1 MSRTRSNFQP
11 PTMAPL
17 ANIED
22 TYGSLFLAVITEVG
36 LMGITTMQA
45 WIYWLRYSDR
55 DRFPTKAVVLIVWCI
70 EFLRSCF
77 AVHAVYHYVVVEW
90 GNLDALDES
99 IWSVDINMPLTAII
113 QIIVHC
119 YFAYRVRILSKNN
132 WYIVGSIIIL
142 ALANFVMTIAL
153 YAESVLAQK
162 FSNIQ
167 GPKKLTGDFATAA
180 LSTAIAADVTITFS
194 LLFYVSRFRSHA
206 DEKSTLPMINR
217 LIFYLINV
225 GIVTSVGDIAVL
237 TLSDINTA
245 TPSLKYYALYE
256 VVGNFYA
263 NSLLATF
270 NTRDSLRN
278 IHDAAAADG
287 SLKQPNHPHQGTNI
301 VFAVRNPVSSDPTV
315 SSTFGPGIGLEDVG
329 SSMRST
335 VAQSKF
341 QDKNSAFSL

>member
-1 MSRTRSNFQP
+1 
-11 PTMAPL
+11 MAPL
-17 ANIED
+17 VNIED
-22 TYGSLFLAVITEVG
+22 TYGSLLLAVITEVG
-36 LMGITTMQA
+36 QA
-45 WIYWLRYSDR
+45 TLW
-55 DRFPTKAVVLIVWCI
+55 VLQHCKHGCIGFNIVLVVWCI

-90 GNLDALDES
+90 GNPNALNDS

-119 YFAYRVRILSKNN
+119 YFAYRVQILSKNN
-132 WYIVGSIIIL
+132 WYLVGSIILL

-206 DEKSTLPMINR
+206 DEKKTLPMINR
-217 LIFYLINV
+217 LIFYLINI

-237 TLSDINTA
+237 VLSDINTA

-270 NTRDSLRN
+270 NTRDNLRN
-278 IHDAAAADG
+278 IHDSAAAEG
-287 SLKQPNHPHQGTNI
+287 SLGKPNYTQDTNI
-301 VFAVRNPVSSDPTV
+301 IFAVHNPLISDSATSNTLGPQIELKNVS
-315 SSTFGPGIGLEDVG
+315 

-335 VAQSKF
+335 VV
-341 QDKNSAFSL
+341 